1 MNVKI
6 DSQEQFNN
14 LPTLKVV
21 GLGGA
26 GGNAVNRM
34 ISLGLKGVQFIAMNT
49 DHQDLASNL
58 APVKVQ
64 LGPRSTRGM
73 GAGGNPEVGRT
84 AAEESKDEIRAA
96 LQGADMVFLT
106 AGMGGGTGT
115 GSIPV
120 VGRVAKELGIVT
132 IAVVTTPFEF
142 EKGRRQINAREGL
155 AALRPNTDTL
165 IAIPNERLLH
175 NDQWSPNL
183 PLTTMFQLCDDVLR
197 QAVTSISE
205 LVTEPGLINVDF
217 SHIKEVMQRGG
228 GALMTIGHGKG
239 EGKALKAI
247 HQALNHPL
255 LETINLEQAAGVIAN
270 FTGGDDLT
278 LPEVGE
284 ALGQIQQ
291 MSGKAVDLIMGFN
304 NDNRLENR
312 VQVILVITGLGAQ
325 SLEEILPGFEAKLTP
340 KEDLQD
346 FIEDAPPVPV
356 EAAAERPHQAAPAQ
370 AQTPTRVH
378 LPDGA
383 QPPVWK
389 SAPASANLTPAKPD
403 LDIPAF
409 LRRRMRANGTVEPHV
424 NQTS

>member
-1 MNVKI
+1 MNVQI
-6 DSQEQFNN
+6 NN
-14 LPTLKVV
+14 NPYPGHLPALKVI
-21 GLGGA
+21 GMGGA

-34 ISLGLKGVQFIAMNT
+34 ITLGLRGVDFIVMNT

-58 APVKVQ
+58 APTKIQ

-84 AAEESKDEIRAA
+84 AAEESKDAIRAA

-120 VGRVAKELGIVT
+120 VGRIAKELGIVT
-132 IAVVTTPFEF
+132 IAVVTMPFEF
-142 EKGRRQINAREGL
+142 EKGRRQVNAREGL

-175 NDQWSPNL
+175 NDQWSPKL
-183 PLTTMFQLCDDVLR
+183 PLTTMFQLADDVLR

-217 SHIKEVMQRGG
+217 SHIKDMMMRGG

-239 EGKALKAI
+239 PDKADKAI

-270 FTGGDDLT
+270 FTGGEDLS
-278 LPEVGE
+278 LPEVGK
-284 ALGQIQQ
+284 ALNKIQELAGG
-291 MSGKAVDLIMGFN
+291 SVDLVMGFN
-304 NDNRLENR
+304 NDNRLEDR
-312 VQVILVITGLGAQ
+312 VQVILVVTGLGAQ
-325 SLEEILPGFEAKLTP
+325 TLEEIIPGFEAQITP
-340 KEDLQD
+340 TKSLQD
-346 FIEDAPPVPV
+346 FIEDVPSPSPV
-356 EAAAERPHQAAPAQ
+356 EAGSETQQSEPVPKAEIPSWKQFQVAPEA
-370 AQTPTRVH
+370 P
-378 LPDGA
+378 
-383 QPPVWK
+383 K
-389 SAPASANLTPAKPD
+389 SAAID

-409 LRRRMRANGTVEPHV
+409 LRRRTAHQDKLNPQANH
-424 NQTS
+424 SH

>member
-1 MNVKI
+1 MNMNT
-6 DSQEQFNN
+6 DNQQYLSN

-34 ISLGLKGVQFIAMNT
+34 ISLGLKGVQFVVMNT

-58 APVKVQ
+58 APTKIQ

-84 AAEESKDEIRAA
+84 AAEESKEEIKAA

-120 VGRVAKELGIVT
+120 VGRIAKELGIVT

-175 NDQWSPNL
+175 NDQWPKNL
-183 PLTTMFQLCDDVLR
+183 PLITMFQLADDVLR

-217 SHIKEVMQRGG
+217 SHIKSVMQRGG

-239 EGKALKAI
+239 EGKALKAVN
-247 HQALNHPL
+247 QALNHPL
-255 LETINLEQAAGVIAN
+255 LETINLGQAAGVIAN
-270 FTGGDDLT
+270 FTGGEDLT

-284 ALGQIQQ
+284 ALGHIQT
-291 MSGKAVDLIMGFN
+291 MAGTSIDLIMGFN
-304 NDNRLENR
+304 NDSRLEDK

-325 SLEEILPGFEAKLTP
+325 TMEEILPGFEARLNP
-340 KEDLQD
+340 QEMIQKE
-346 FIEDAPPVPV
+346 IEDVSPPVPV
-356 EAAAERPHQAAPAQ
+356 AQEAPAEIPVPAAEGPTTDLEGDPRKRTGSASSQTRP
-370 AQTPTRVH
+370 
-378 LPDGA
+378 
-383 QPPVWK
+383 
-389 SAPASANLTPAKPD
+389 
-403 LDIPAF
+403 
-409 LRRRMRANGTVEPHV
+409 
-424 NQTS
+424 

>member
-1 MNVKI
+1 MPV
-6 DSQEQFNN
+6 
-14 LPTLKVV
+14 LKVI
-21 GLGGA
+21 GMGGA

-34 ISLGLKGVQFIAMNT
+34 ITLGLKGVDFVVMNT

-58 APVKVQ
+58 APTKIQ
-64 LGPRSTRGM
+64 LGPRYTRGM
-73 GAGGNPEVGRT
+73 GAGGDPEVGRV

-96 LQGADMVFLT
+96 LEGADMVFLT

-120 VGRVAKELGIVT
+120 VGRIAKELGIVT

-142 EKGRRQINAREGL
+142 EKGRRQVNAREGL

-183 PLTTMFQLCDDVLR
+183 PLTTMFQLADDVLR
-197 QAVTSISE
+197 QAVTAISE

-217 SHIKEVMQRGG
+217 SHIKIMMSRGG

-239 EGKALKAI
+239 TDKAEKAI

-270 FTGGDDLT
+270 FTGGEDLT
-278 LPEVGE
+278 LPEVGK
-284 ALGQIQQ
+284 ALNRIQQ
-291 MSGKAVDLIMGFN
+291 MAGGSVDLVLGFN
-304 NDNRLENR
+304 NDDRLQDR
-312 VQVILVITGLGAQ
+312 VQVILVVTGLGAQ
-325 SLEEILPGFEAKLTP
+325 TLEDVIPGIEAKITP
-340 KEDLQD
+340 TESLREFMEDV
-346 FIEDAPPVPV
+346 PPPIPV
-356 EAAAERPHQAAPAQ
+356 EALIEMRPSEPARQQAPDWKQFQVAPEPAL
-370 AQTPTRVH
+370 V
-378 LPDGA
+378 GA
-383 QPPVWK
+383 D
-389 SAPASANLTPAKPD
+389 D

-409 LRRRMRANGTVEPHV
+409 LRRRVAHQDKLNQQV
-424 NQTS
+424 NQA